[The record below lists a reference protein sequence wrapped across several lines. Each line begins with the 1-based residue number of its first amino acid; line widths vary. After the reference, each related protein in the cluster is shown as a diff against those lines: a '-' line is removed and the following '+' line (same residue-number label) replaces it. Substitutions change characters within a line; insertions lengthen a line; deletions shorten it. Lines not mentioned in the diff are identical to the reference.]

1 MSKCNNCGYCQEH
14 CQCDWECGKCE
25 PTEEDID
32 IQECGTDID
41 DDLPEIEDKEKEVE
55 DNSDII
61 YCYE

>member
-1 MSKCNNCGYCQEH
+1 M
-14 CQCDWECGKCE
+14 
-25 PTEEDID
+25 EEDID
-32 IQECGTDID
+32 IIEEEPPFIQECGTDLD